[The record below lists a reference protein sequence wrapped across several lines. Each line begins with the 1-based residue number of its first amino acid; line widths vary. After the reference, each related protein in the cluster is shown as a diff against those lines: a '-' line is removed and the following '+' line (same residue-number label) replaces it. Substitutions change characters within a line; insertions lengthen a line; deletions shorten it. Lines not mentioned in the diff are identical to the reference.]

1 MEADIPLILKYLDKE
16 FESHKEYLPTGLCKG
31 CRTRLVSQKKVDPK
45 ERRKLDAFALPNY
58 AEWVTNIRS
67 FQSVRGRDAADGDAG
82 SDSCDCF
89 TCQLARRKRFIGKA
103 VPQMPGR
110 RWPSGI
116 PGNPIPLPS
125 SASTQTTPMLPPGSS
140 LNSASTS
147 FHQAPPLAS
156 GSAGAALVRPGY
168 MPSVLP
174 SAYRSS
180 RELKMLASGA
190 RVNSDSAANASSR
203 NTGPASALPAQ
214 PATAYAASASAL
226 PARTSKDK
234 R

>member
-1 MEADIPLILKYLDKE
+1 MEADIPLILKYLDKD

-89 TCQLARRKRFIGKA
+89 TCQLARRKGFVGKA

-140 LNSASTS
+140 LNSAST
-147 FHQAPPLAS
+147 
-156 GSAGAALVRPGY
+156 
-168 MPSVLP
+168 
-174 SAYRSS
+174 
-180 RELKMLASGA
+180 
-190 RVNSDSAANASSR
+190 
-203 NTGPASALPAQ
+203 
-214 PATAYAASASAL
+214 
-226 PARTSKDK
+226 
-234 R
+234 